1 MTDRDEAAPS
11 TGDATSMRSHQDVE
25 DGGRD
30 ASTSVAATD
39 TSAAAESVWVRKWDD
54 TTNSLFYF
62 NLRTQE
68 SSWEEPPDYKALF
81 DTTPLDT
88 DAEGSLEAQQETAAP
103 VVDSVEPG
111 TEETE
116 QSAASVKI
124 QSLYRGRSTRKRMKG
139 NGQWTKQFDPITA
152 RKYYYNS
159 VTGESRWQKP
169 IDFLEG
175 VQDEKSDGAIKIQS
189 VFRAKQARDR
199 VKQLADEEE
208 EEEEAQK
215 LKQQE
220 KEAAEEQVEA
230 KPLSPRAPWSEYFDP
245 RSGKYYYRHAITDA
259 ITWEKPEKFV
269 SSWVEGS
276 QRDLAALSIQC
287 AVRKRLATNGVEAK
301 REMLHQLTDPGIM
314 KLKLQEL
321 KRVVHEI
328 HAEIEARAL
337 MSPQEEEQFPHLAG
351 LLVEWKQSLETISE
365 AVQSL
370 RYLEEGSQPLECL
383 ADRILHAESFHKSL
397 AERRSECLSLLRSI
411 LLMNSYFVDLDVMR
425 INLAC
430 ATFHRWK
437 AHELCALA
445 DPRMLTIIQGRNLS
459 ELLEHVEAL
468 LRRAMGLTD
477 FSTGTT
483 SAAGKRYED
492 WHASVVAALLGVDE
506 MAQQLTHK
514 TQLLLTYH
522 GAEALRKEV
531 ALMQEEDLLA
541 SRIAKMHQRRLDEA
555 ENYAVFLVKC
565 QESWQ
570 KGLIQRHEDLQALA
584 AQESDERQEHT
595 KHQAT
600 TRKYQEEEQE
610 RFSTLKMSIWEAVK
624 EGLAVGIVRAM
635 VFAEL
640 RKARQLG
647 YEFLVKSARSDHGET
662 LIQIACWWGHAHL
675 TLVDD
680 IVRTVRLKNHRGKTP
695 FTVAKSDRVRCLLKP
710 AEEGRLPPMRR
721 RRTEGKSTPKGFP
734 RRMTEVGQLQR
745 PPASFIKSK
754 AKAKSMLAKST
765 KQRSTNDLCM

>member
-1 MTDRDEAAPS
+1 
-11 TGDATSMRSHQDVE
+11 
-25 DGGRD
+25 
-30 ASTSVAATD
+30 
-39 TSAAAESVWVRKWDD
+39 
-54 TTNSLFYF
+54 
-62 NLRTQE
+62 
-68 SSWEEPPDYKALF
+68 
-81 DTTPLDT
+81 
-88 DAEGSLEAQQETAAP
+88 
-103 VVDSVEPG
+103 
-111 TEETE
+111 
-116 QSAASVKI
+116 
-124 QSLYRGRSTRKRMKG
+124 
-139 NGQWTKQFDPITA
+139 
-152 RKYYYNS
+152 
-159 VTGESRWQKP
+159 
-169 IDFLEG
+169 
-175 VQDEKSDGAIKIQS
+175 
-189 VFRAKQARDR
+189 
-199 VKQLADEEE
+199 
-208 EEEEAQK
+208 
-215 LKQQE
+215 
-220 KEAAEEQVEA
+220 A
-230 KPLSPRAPWSEYFDP
+230 KPLGPRAPWSEYFDP

-321 KRVVHEI
+321 KRVVREI
-328 HAEIEARAL
+328 HAEIEARVL
-337 MSPQEEEQFPHLAG
+337 MSPQEEVQFPHLTG

-370 RYLEEGSQPLECL
+370 RYREEGIQPSECL
-383 ADRILHAESFHKSL
+383 ADRILHAERFHKSL

-445 DPRMLTIIQGRNLS
+445 DPRMLKIIQGSGLS
-459 ELLEHVEAL
+459 DLLEHVEAL

-492 WHASVVAALLGVDE
+492 WHASVAAALLGVDE
-506 MAQQLTHK
+506 MAQQLTKK
-514 TQLLLTYH
+514 TQLLLTYQ
-522 GAEALRKEV
+522 GDEELRKEV

-555 ENYAVFLVKC
+555 ENYAIFLVKC

-570 KGLIQRHEDLQALA
+570 KGLTQRREDLQALA
-584 AQESDERQEHT
+584 AQENDEQQEHT
-595 KHQAT
+595 KHQAA

-624 EGLAVGIVRAM
+624 EGLAVEIVRAM

-640 RKARQLG
+640 QKARQLG

-662 LIQIACWWGHAHL
+662 LIQVASFVYSHDRNQA
-675 TLVDD
+675 LVDD
-680 IVRTVRLKNHRGKTP
+680 IVRTARLKNHRGKTP
-695 FTVAKSDRVRCLLKP
+695 FTVAKSDRVRRLLKS

-721 RRTEGKSTPKGFP
+721 RRTEGKNMPKGFS
-734 RRMTEVGQLQR
+734 RRMTGVGQLQR

-754 AKAKSMLAKST
+754 AKAKSMLTKST